1 MKRDISQPRVPK
13 GSPNG
18 GQFGHVTHSKRA
30 VLPSRAPSPGM
41 TSVMEMEGELYRDAR
56 YASIMTAGVDKSE
69 VLRLLDDPDTD
80 VSTRRA
86 CAMYPDPSVAR
97 YAFEHDPDV
106 TVKAFAMRNP
116 AVDPDEFV
124 GLDDGGGEEAYLI
137 TLMLAVSDQHPA
149 ID

>member
-1 MKRDISQPRVPK
+1 MQKDIPQPRVPK

-30 VLPSRAPSPGM
+30 VLPSRTPSPGM
-41 TSVMEMEGELYRDAR
+41 TNVMEMEEELYRDAR
-56 YASIMTAGVDKSE
+56 YSSIMTVGVEKSE
-69 VLRLLDDPDTD
+69 ILRLLDDPDTD

-86 CAMYPDPSVAR
+86 CAMFPDPSVAR

-106 TVKAFAMRNP
+106 TVRAFAMRNP

-124 GLDDGGGEEAYLI
+124 GLDDGGEEEVYLI
-137 TLMLAVSDQHPA
+137 TLMLAFSDHHSE